1 MLGIGKHKFL
11 KSAIIT
17 IVSLAFITAAFSARI
32 IPAGKVS
39 IIKEGEVVGEFS
51 QESPLPEGSMLRCED
66 KCTVKLD
73 DTYMVVDGGTE
84 FSLTPMADQT
94 RLYVKAGTVY
104 FSIND
109 ASRPIQIATPNGDAA
124 TGDLTMAEDEV
135 KGYVRVSGNK
145 TEIGVIG
152 GGTMMVETASGEMA
166 VAPGKQVN
174 IAMVNQDVSAGGDE
188 GGSSSIRNIALY
200 AAEAAVLVGG
210 IYLLTTIDGNSGSN
224 GSNDGSPSSP

>member
-1 MLGIGKHKFL
+1 
-11 KSAIIT
+11 
-17 IVSLAFITAAFSARI
+17 
-32 IPAGKVS
+32 
-39 IIKEGEVVGEFS
+39 
-51 QESPLPEGSMLRCED
+51 
-66 KCTVKLD
+66 LD
-73 DTYMVVDGGTE
+73 DTYTVVDGGTE

-124 TGDLTMAEDEV
+124 TGDLTMAEGEV
-135 KGYVRVSGNK
+135 KGYVRVSGDK

-152 GGTMMVETASGEMA
+152 GGSMIMQTASGEMA

-174 IAMVNQDVSAGGDE
+174 IATVNQDVSDDRDE
-188 GGSSSIRNIALY
+188 GGGSSIRHIALY

-224 GSNDGSPSSP
+224 DSNDGSPTSP

>member
-11 KSAIIT
+11 KGAIIT
-17 IVSLAFITAAFSARI
+17 IASLAFITAAFSARI
-32 IPAGKVS
+32 IPDGKVS

-66 KCTVKLD
+66 KCTVRLD
-73 DTYMVVDGGTE
+73 DTYMVVDAGTE

-94 RLYVKAGTVY
+94 RLYVKTGIVY

-135 KGYVRVSGNK
+135 KGYVRVSGDK

-152 GGTMMVETASGEMA
+152 GGTMIVETASGEMT

-174 IAMVNQDVSAGGDE
+174 IDMANQDVSADGDE
-188 GGSSSIRNIALY
+188 GGSSPIRNIALY

-210 IYLLTTIDGNSGSN
+210 IYLLTTIDGNSSN
-224 GSNDGSPSSP
+224 NDGSPSSP